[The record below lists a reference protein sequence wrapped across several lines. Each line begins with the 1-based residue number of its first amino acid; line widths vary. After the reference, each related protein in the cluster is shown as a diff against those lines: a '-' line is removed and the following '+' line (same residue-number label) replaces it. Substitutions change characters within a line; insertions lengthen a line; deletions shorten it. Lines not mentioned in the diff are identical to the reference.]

1 MGLLLGFT
9 GATVWAWSAD
19 AAPLDAL
26 RSIWVTEDNTWI
38 RSNPAYL
45 ARTGRLPRAEVEVGH
60 HLLVQS
66 VGRESTAWAVT
77 GYLRIPLACGAMQIE
92 GQRVGTD
99 FNLLFDH
106 GRLSSQAHRP
116 EYLNLSY
123 GIPLGRYFDVGIM
136 AQTRPSASRLEGDV
150 GLRFYP
156 RDEWRADVYLRRSS
170 MDRFS
175 TIQFK
180 DERIELQS
188 RAHYAEQGFAL
199 QGAISPRLIV
209 VLLSQQGG
217 LKPDTRRDG
226 YALDMEGDWRLLKGS
241 WKGQLR
247 PRFALLGNVR
257 YRRLEGQPEG
267 HLGGRGFSRG
277 QLDFADMAGSLWL
290 RYSRNGVNYVD
301 LGYLSGYGQG
311 ELRWG
316 RLESWPFINSFASLL
331 GGKEW
336 SGWGR
341 ADFRMAGGGMRLDQR
356 VGAWRIGTD
365 TRLLRVWSGLFATTR
380 ERKKL
385 DFSTLFFPRTY
396 REEGDIQ
403 ADALDL
409 RIRLEYR
416 LSRWG
421 VRYGFAQIVPL
432 RVESSFELGDGERE
446 GSGGRE
452 HRLVLF
458 FLRGCG
464 IL

>member
-1 MGLLLGFT
+1 MRKSRW
-9 GATVWAWSAD
+9 ATTYWYSRWA
-19 AAPLDAL
+19 
-26 RSIWVTEDNTWI
+26 
-38 RSNPAYL
+38 
-45 ARTGRLPRAEVEVGH
+45 G
-60 HLLVQS
+60 
-66 VGRESTAWAVT
+66 ESTAWAVT
-77 GYLRIPLACGAMQIE
+77 GYLRIPLARGAMQIE

-99 FNLLFDH
+99 FNLLFDR

-301 LGYLSGYGQG
+301 LGYLPGYGQG
-311 ELRWG
+311 ELRRG
-316 RLESWPFINSFASLL
+316 RLESWPFINKFCFFARRQRMVGLGAGGLSDGRRRHAFGSAGWRLEDRNGYAAFAGVEWSFRHDTRAEKAGFQHFILSSDVPRRGRYTGRCARLEDPFGVPVVALGGAVWFCSDCSFA
-331 GGKEW
+331 GG
-336 SGWGR
+336 
-341 ADFRMAGGGMRLDQR
+341 
-356 VGAWRIGTD
+356 I
-365 TRLLRVWSGLFATTR
+365 
-380 ERKKL
+380 
-385 DFSTLFFPRTY
+385 FF
-396 REEGDIQ
+396 
-403 ADALDL
+403 
-409 RIRLEYR
+409 
-416 LSRWG
+416 
-421 VRYGFAQIVPL
+421 
-432 RVESSFELGDGERE
+432 
-446 GSGGRE
+446 
-452 HRLVLF
+452 
-458 FLRGCG
+458 
-464 IL
+464 